1 MTRAEALKKLLAL
14 GDLTL
19 PEIRVTMGGDLPAL
33 DAAMGRLQDAGEL
46 TWRNAGSGQR
56 LWMLARQPDY
66 LRRAPG

>member
-33 DAAMGRLQDAGEL
+33 DAAIGHLQAAGEL
-46 TWRNAGSGQR
+46 TWRHGGCGQR
-56 LWMLARQPDY
+56 LWMLARQPAH
-66 LRRAPG
+66 LQRAPG